1 MDTKIT
7 TDIYP
12 DKTFDGTIY
21 KVYPTIDKNTRT
33 FQVEIRVKN
42 NSEILRPGM
51 FANIQ
56 IELKE
61 DEALLAPAIAVLK
74 QEGTNN
80 RYIFLNNNGVARKV
94 QVKIGNRYDDKLE
107 IIADDVNEGD
117 QLVVEGQANLLA
129 GSKINV
135 VK

>member
-1 MDTKIT
+1 
-7 TDIYP
+7 
-12 DKTFDGTIY
+12 
-21 KVYPTIDKNTRT
+21 
-33 FQVEIRVKN
+33 
-42 NSEILRPGM
+42 M

-61 DEALLAPAIAVLK
+61 DEALLVPAIAVLK

-94 QVKIGNRYDDKLE
+94 PVQIGNRYDDKLE
-107 IIADDVNEGD
+107 IVASDVNEGD
-117 QLVVEGQANLLA
+117 QLVVEGQANLMA

-135 VK
+135 AQ